1 MSKKNKTSIALVAI
15 VLIIFALCFFI
26 VRPLLAQ
33 IKEESIKYQEK
44 LSFFERRSE
53 LKNYLEKLE
62 SDIEEVLKKSPT
74 FEAMLFDSDETITF
88 VTELEEIA
96 AQTSNWQE
104 LSVSV
109 PSQEKQKFPFE
120 EFGISLKG
128 SFPNLIRYLV
138 HLENMQWLVG
148 VDSLGISKIKGV
160 REELPADLP
169 ASSIETNLKIKVYT
183 K

>member
-1 MSKKNKTSIALVAI
+1 M
-15 VLIIFALCFFI
+15 
-26 VRPLLAQ
+26 
-33 IKEESIKYQEK
+33 
-44 LSFFERRSE
+44 
-53 LKNYLEKLE
+53 
-62 SDIEEVLKKSPT
+62 
-74 FEAMLFDSDETITF
+74 
-88 VTELEEIA
+88 
-96 AQTSNWQE
+96 
-104 LSVSV
+104 SV

-160 REELPADLP
+160 REESPAGLSAGD
-169 ASSIETNLKIKVYT
+169 IQTNLKIKVYT